1 MQNNRSAS
9 LVKSS
14 LAITVVLLLSKI
26 LSFARDM
33 LLANY
38 LGASEL
44 SDVFLASSGVLFL
57 FTSFVRSPFA
67 TSYLPIATEH
77 YLHDSEQ
84 GRSPFFGKIYG
95 VALALGTIFLLAM
108 LLFLRPLVE
117 LMVPGFSP
125 EAKAQLTNLLFL
137 QLPVVLF
144 VMVSIVVFG
153 NLQVLGHLSLVE
165 TSNGVIALVY
175 VLYLLLFRHHITA
188 AGLGLS
194 TVAAYGASLFAYM
207 AAAARGGIP
216 LRLRRFSRK
225 DPEIQEILLATLPF
239 MLVSC
244 TSQINS
250 MVDRIVASLLDSGS
264 VTIQSYASKMTVTEV
279 GLISTAVSM
288 VIFAQASRLSAEHD
302 TGGLEELVSSGL
314 KFVSFLVIPCCV
326 GTILYRYEIITVLF
340 GRGTFTQENVRLT
353 ANTMMIYAVGMLG
366 TGIQDVLS
374 RTMHATKHRKFP
386 AMLGAGSMLLNAV
399 LNLLLY
405 RPFGVYGLAAAS
417 SAVLLLKIPF
427 YAVYT
432 HRRVIPFTD
441 GRGIVKSIFLTTAL
455 AFAACLLS
463 FPVKGL
469 VLDHTGS
476 TLAGLL
482 AGAAVA
488 AALYLSAALLTQK
501 DLRAKLLRR

>member
-9 LVKSS
+9 LIKSS
-14 LAITVVLLLSKI
+14 LSITAVLLVCKT
-26 LSFARDM
+26 LSFVRDM

-57 FTSFVRSPFA
+57 FTSFVLSPFSA
-67 TSYLPIATEH
+67 SYLPIATEH
-77 YLHDSEQ
+77 YLHDPEQ

-95 VALALGTIFLLAM
+95 AVLALGTIFLLVT

-125 EAKAQLTNLLFL
+125 EAKTQLTNLLLL
-137 QLPVVLF
+137 QLPVLLF
-144 VMVSIVVFG
+144 VMLSGAVDG
-153 NLQVLGHLSLVE
+153 NLRLLGHLSLAE
-165 TSNGVIALVY
+165 SSNGVIALVY
-175 VLYLLLFRHHITA
+175 VLYLLLFHHHITA

-194 TVAAYGASLFAYM
+194 TVAAYGASLLLC
-207 AAAARGGIP
+207 AAAAAHGGIP

-225 DPEIQEILLATLPF
+225 DPEIQEIFLATLPF

-302 TGGLEELVSSGL
+302 TGGLEDLVSSGL

-326 GTILYRYEIITVLF
+326 GTILYRYEIISVLF
-340 GRGTFTQENVRLT
+340 GRGAFTQENVRLT

-417 SAVLLLKIPF
+417 SAALLLKIPF

-432 HRRVIPFTD
+432 HRRVVPFTD

-463 FPVKGL
+463 LPVKGL
-469 VLDHTGS
+469 VLDYTGS

>member
-77 YLHDSEQ
+77 YLHDPEQ

-153 NLQVLGHLSLVE
+153 NLQVWA
-165 TSNGVIALVY
+165 I
-175 VLYLLLFRHHITA
+175 
-188 AGLGLS
+188 
-194 TVAAYGASLFAYM
+194 
-207 AAAARGGIP
+207 
-216 LRLRRFSRK
+216 
-225 DPEIQEILLATLPF
+225 
-239 MLVSC
+239 
-244 TSQINS
+244 
-250 MVDRIVASLLDSGS
+250 
-264 VTIQSYASKMTVTEV
+264 
-279 GLISTAVSM
+279 
-288 VIFAQASRLSAEHD
+288 
-302 TGGLEELVSSGL
+302 
-314 KFVSFLVIPCCV
+314 
-326 GTILYRYEIITVLF
+326 
-340 GRGTFTQENVRLT
+340 
-353 ANTMMIYAVGMLG
+353 
-366 TGIQDVLS
+366 
-374 RTMHATKHRKFP
+374 
-386 AMLGAGSMLLNAV
+386 
-399 LNLLLY
+399 
-405 RPFGVYGLAAAS
+405 
-417 SAVLLLKIPF
+417 
-427 YAVYT
+427 
-432 HRRVIPFTD
+432 
-441 GRGIVKSIFLTTAL
+441 
-455 AFAACLLS
+455 
-463 FPVKGL
+463 
-469 VLDHTGS
+469 
-476 TLAGLL
+476 
-482 AGAAVA
+482 
-488 AALYLSAALLTQK
+488 
-501 DLRAKLLRR
+501 

>member
-9 LVKSS
+9 LIKSS
-14 LAITVVLLLSKI
+14 LSITVVLLVCKT
-26 LSFARDM
+26 LSFVRDM

-57 FTSFVRSPFA
+57 FTSFVLSPFSA
-67 TSYLPIATEH
+67 SYLPIATEH
-77 YLHDSEQ
+77 YLHDPER
-84 GRSPFFGKIYG
+84 GRSPFFAKLYS
-95 VALALGTIFLLAM
+95 AAFALGAVFLLM
-108 LLFLRPLVE
+108 MFLFLRPLVE

-125 EAKAQLTNLLFL
+125 EAKTQLADMLLL
-137 QLPVVLF
+137 QLPVLLF
-144 VMVSIVVFG
+144 VMLSSVVDG
-153 NLQVLGHLSLVE
+153 NLRLLGRLSLAE
-165 TSNGVIALVY
+165 SSNGVIALVY

-188 AGLGLS
+188 VGLGLS
-194 TVAAYGASLFAYM
+194 TVAAYGAALLLCASVTAH
-207 AAAARGGIP
+207 GGIP
-216 LRLRRFSRK
+216 LRLRRFSCK
-225 DPEIQEILLATLPF
+225 DPEIREIFLATLPF

-326 GTILYRYEIITVLF
+326 GTILYRYEIISVLF
-340 GRGTFTQENVRLT
+340 GRGSFTQENVRLT

-427 YAVYT
+427 YTVYT
-432 HRRVIPFTD
+432 HRRIIPFTD
-441 GRGIVKSIFLTTAL
+441 RRGIVKSIFLTTAL
-455 AFAACLLS
+455 AFAACFLS
-463 FPVKGL
+463 LPVKSV

>member
-9 LVKSS
+9 LIKSS
-14 LAITVVLLLSKI
+14 LSITVVLLVCKT
-26 LSFARDM
+26 LSFVRDM

-57 FTSFVRSPFA
+57 FTSFVLSPFSA
-67 TSYLPIATEH
+67 SYLPIATEH
-77 YLHDSEQ
+77 YLHDPER
-84 GRSPFFGKIYG
+84 GRSPFFAKLYS
-95 VALALGTIFLLAM
+95 AAFALGAVFLLM
-108 LLFLRPLVE
+108 MFLFLRPLVE

-125 EAKAQLTNLLFL
+125 EAKTQLADMLLL
-137 QLPVVLF
+137 QLPVLLF
-144 VMVSIVVFG
+144 VMLSSVVDG
-153 NLQVLGHLSLVE
+153 NLRLLGRLSLAE
-165 TSNGVIALVY
+165 SSNGVIALVY

-188 AGLGLS
+188 VSLGLS
-194 TVAAYGASLFAYM
+194 TVAAYGAALLLCASVTAH
-207 AAAARGGIP
+207 GGIP
-216 LRLRRFSRK
+216 LRLRRFSCK
-225 DPEIQEILLATLPF
+225 DPEIREIFLATLPF

-302 TGGLEELVSSGL
+302 TGGLEELV
-314 KFVSFLVIPCCV
+314 IPCCV
-326 GTILYRYEIITVLF
+326 GTILYRYEIISVLF
-340 GRGTFTQENVRLT
+340 GRGAFTQENVRLT

-399 LNLLLY
+399 LNLLL
-405 RPFGVYGLAAAS
+405 
-417 SAVLLLKIPF
+417 
-427 YAVYT
+427 
-432 HRRVIPFTD
+432 
-441 GRGIVKSIFLTTAL
+441 
-455 AFAACLLS
+455 
-463 FPVKGL
+463 
-469 VLDHTGS
+469 
-476 TLAGLL
+476 
-482 AGAAVA
+482 
-488 AALYLSAALLTQK
+488 
-501 DLRAKLLRR
+501 

>member
-165 TSNGVIALVY
+165 TSNGVIELVY

-194 TVAAYGASLFAYM
+194 TVAAYGASLFPYM

-225 DPEIQEILLATLPF
+225 DPEIQEILLAL
-239 MLVSC
+239 
-244 TSQINS
+244 
-250 MVDRIVASLLDSGS
+250 VDRIVASLLDSGS

-302 TGGLEELVSSGL
+302 TGGLGELVSSGL

-326 GTILYRYEIITVLF
+326 GTILYRYEIISVLF
-340 GRGTFTQENVRLT
+340 GRGAFTQENVRLT
-353 ANTMMIYAVGMLG
+353 ANTMMIYAAGMIG
-366 TGIQDVLS
+366 AGIEDVLS
-374 RTMHATKHRKFP
+374 HTMYANKHRKFP
-386 AMLGAGSMLLNAV
+386 AMLGTGSMLLNAV

-417 SAVLLLKIPF
+417 SAALLLKIPF

-432 HRRVIPFTD
+432 HRRVVPFTD

-455 AFAACLLS
+455 AFAACFLS
-463 FPVKGL
+463 LPVKGL
-469 VLDHTGS
+469 VLDYTGS
-476 TLAGLL
+476 TLAGLF

>member
-9 LVKSS
+9 LIKSS
-14 LAITVVLLLSKI
+14 LSITAVLLVCKT

-57 FTSFVRSPFA
+57 FTSFVLSPFSA
-67 TSYLPIATEH
+67 SYLPIATEH
-77 YLHDSEQ
+77 YLHDPEQ

-95 VALALGTIFLLAM
+95 AVLALGTIFLLVT

-125 EAKAQLTNLLFL
+125 EAKTQLTNMLLF
-137 QLPVVLF
+137 QLPTLLL
-144 VMVSIVVFG
+144 VMLSGAVDG
-153 NLQVLGHLSLVE
+153 NLRLLGHLSLAE
-165 TSNGVIALVY
+165 ASNGVIALVY

-194 TVAAYGASLFAYM
+194 TVAAYGASLLLC
-207 AAAARGGIP
+207 AAVAAHGGIP

-302 TGGLEELVSSGL
+302 TGGLEDLVSSGL

-326 GTILYRYEIITVLF
+326 GTILYRYEIISVLF
-340 GRGTFTQENVRLT
+340 GRGAFTQENVRLT

-417 SAVLLLKIPF
+417 SAALLLKIPF

-432 HRRVIPFTD
+432 HRRVVPFTD

-463 FPVKGL
+463 LPVKGL
-469 VLDHTGS
+469 VLDYTGS

>member
-9 LVKSS
+9 LIKSS
-14 LAITVVLLLSKI
+14 LSITAVLLVCKT
-26 LSFARDM
+26 LSFVRDM

-57 FTSFVRSPFA
+57 FTSFVLSPFSA
-67 TSYLPIATEH
+67 SYLPIATEH
-77 YLHDSEQ
+77 YLHDPEQ

-95 VALALGTIFLLAM
+95 AVLALGTIFLLAT

-125 EAKAQLTNLLFL
+125 EAKTQLADMLLL
-137 QLPVVLF
+137 QLPVLLF
-144 VMVSIVVFG
+144 VMLSGAVDG
-153 NLQVLGHLSLVE
+153 NLRLLGHLSLAE
-165 TSNGVIALVY
+165 ASNGVIALVY

-194 TVAAYGASLFAYM
+194 TVAAYGASLLLC
-207 AAAARGGIP
+207 AAVAAHGGIP

-302 TGGLEELVSSGL
+302 TGGLGELVSSGL

-340 GRGTFTQENVRLT
+340 GRGAFTQKNVRLT

-417 SAVLLLKIPF
+417 SAALLLKIPF

-432 HRRVIPFTD
+432 HRRIIPFTD

-469 VLDHTGS
+469 VLDCTGS

>member
-1 MQNNRSAS
+1 MQNNRSAALIKNS
-9 LVKSS
+9 IV
-14 LAITVVLLLSKI
+14 ITIVLLACKI
-26 LSFARDM
+26 LSFMRDM

-57 FTSFVRSPFA
+57 FTSFVLSPFSA
-67 TSYLPIATEH
+67 SYLPIAMEH
-77 YLHDSEQ
+77 YLHDPEQ

-95 VALALGTIFLLAM
+95 AVLALGTIFLLVM
-108 LLFLRPLVE
+108 LLFLRPLVA

-125 EAKAQLTNLLFL
+125 EAKTQLADMLLL
-137 QLPVVLF
+137 QLPVLLF
-144 VMVSIVVFG
+144 VMLSGAVDG
-153 NLQVLGHLSLVE
+153 NLRLLGHLSLAE
-165 TSNGVIALVY
+165 ASNGVIALVY

-194 TVAAYGASLFAYM
+194 TVAAYGASLLLC
-207 AAAARGGIP
+207 AAAAAHGGIP

-225 DPEIQEILLATLPF
+225 DPEIQEIFLAMLPFLLAG
-239 MLVSC
+239 C
-244 TSQINS
+244 AKQINAL
-250 MVDRIVASLLDSGS
+250 VDRIVASLLDSGS

-326 GTILYRYEIITVLF
+326 GTILYRYEIISVLF
-340 GRGTFTQENVRLT
+340 GRGAFTQENVRLT
-353 ANTMMIYAVGMLG
+353 ANTMMIYAAGMLG
-366 TGIQDVLS
+366 AGIEDVLS
-374 RTMHATKHRKFP
+374 RTMYATKHRKFP
-386 AMLGAGSMLLNAV
+386 AMLGVGSVLLNTA

-427 YAVYT
+427 YAAYT

-463 FPVKGL
+463 LPVKGM
-469 VLDHTGS
+469 VLGHTGS

-501 DLRAKLLRR
+501 ELRAKLLRR

>member
-77 YLHDSEQ
+77 YLHDPEQ

-194 TVAAYGASLFAYM
+194 TVAAYGASLFPYM

-314 KFVSFLVIPCCV
+314 KFVSFLVIPGCV

-340 GRGTFTQENVRLT
+340 GRGAFTQENEAAGHIDPHNLFELLRRRFEQGLIQLPRGVVDQNIEPPET
-353 ANTMMIYAVGMLG
+353 AVDL
-366 TGIQDVLS
+366 IQ
-374 RTMHATKHRKFP
+374 HRE
-386 AMLGAGSMLLNAV
+386 
-399 LNLLLY
+399 NLLLV
-405 RPFGVYGLAAAS
+405 G
-417 SAVLLLKIPF
+417 
-427 YAVYT
+427 
-432 HRRVIPFTD
+432 D
-441 GRGIVKSIFLTTAL
+441 
-455 AFAACLLS
+455 
-463 FPVKGL
+463 
-469 VLDHTGS
+469 
-476 TLAGLL
+476 
-482 AGAAVA
+482 VA
-488 AALYLSAALLTQK
+488 ADERHPRRRSGKLRSALFINISDNHLCAVVRQTPHDGGSDSLGSPRDNCDFSL
-501 DLRAKLLRR
+501 

>member
-9 LVKSS
+9 LIKSS
-14 LAITVVLLLSKI
+14 LSITAVLLVCKT
-26 LSFARDM
+26 LSFVRDM

-57 FTSFVRSPFA
+57 FTSFVLSPFSA
-67 TSYLPIATEH
+67 SYLPIATEH
-77 YLHDSEQ
+77 YLHDPEQ

-95 VALALGTIFLLAM
+95 AVLALGTIFLLAT

-125 EAKAQLTNLLFL
+125 EAKTQLADMLLL
-137 QLPVVLF
+137 QLPVLLF
-144 VMVSIVVFG
+144 VMLSGAVDG
-153 NLQVLGHLSLVE
+153 NLRLLGHLSLAE
-165 TSNGVIALVY
+165 ASNGVIALVY
-175 VLYLLLFRHHITA
+175 VLYLLLFHHHITA

-194 TVAAYGASLFAYM
+194 TVAAYGASLLLCV
-207 AAAARGGIP
+207 AAAAHGGIP

-225 DPEIQEILLATLPF
+225 DPEIQEIFLATLPF

-302 TGGLEELVSSGL
+302 TGGLEDLVSSGL

-326 GTILYRYEIITVLF
+326 GTILYRYEIISVLF
-340 GRGTFTQENVRLT
+340 GRGAFTQENVRLT

-386 AMLGAGSMLLNAV
+386 AMLGAGSVLLNTV

-417 SAVLLLKIPF
+417 SAALLLKIPF

-432 HRRVIPFTD
+432 HRRVVPFTD
-441 GRGIVKSIFLTTAL
+441 GRGIVKSTFLTTAL
-455 AFAACLLS
+455 AFAACFLS
-463 FPVKGL
+463 LPVKGL
-469 VLDHTGS
+469 VLDYTGS

>member
-9 LVKSS
+9 LIKSS
-14 LAITVVLLLSKI
+14 LSITAVLLVCKT
-26 LSFARDM
+26 LSFVRDM

-57 FTSFVRSPFA
+57 FTSFILSPFSVA
-67 TSYLPIATEH
+67 YLPIATEH
-77 YLHDSEQ
+77 YLRDPEQ
-84 GRSPFFGKIYG
+84 GRSSFLGKIYG
-95 VALALGTIFLLAM
+95 AAFSLGMIFLLVM

-125 EAKAQLTNLLFL
+125 EAKEQLANMLLF
-137 QLPVVLF
+137 QLPAVLF
-144 VMVSIVVFG
+144 VMLSGVVGG
-153 NLQVLGHLSLVE
+153 NLRLLGRLNLAES
-165 TSNGVIALVY
+165 SNGVIALVY

-194 TVAAYGASLFAYM
+194 TVAAYGASLLLCA

-225 DPEIQEILLATLPF
+225 DPEIRAIFLAMLPS
-239 MLVSC
+239 MLAGCVK
-244 TSQINS
+244 QVNAL
-250 MVDRIVASLLDSGS
+250 VDRVVASLLDSGS

-302 TGGLEELVSSGL
+302 PGGLDELVSSGL

-326 GTILYRYEIITVLF
+326 GTILYRYEIISVLF
-340 GRGTFTQENVRLT
+340 GRGAFTQENVRLT
-353 ANTMMIYAVGMLG
+353 ANTMMIYAAGMLG
-366 TGIQDVLS
+366 AGIEDVLS

-386 AMLGAGSMLLNAV
+386 AMLGAVSMLLNAV

-427 YAVYT
+427 YAAYT
-432 HRRVIPFTD
+432 HRRIIPFTD
-441 GRGIVKSIFLTTAL
+441 GRGIVKNILLTTAL
-455 AFAACLLS
+455 AFAACFLS
-463 FPVKGL
+463 LPVKSL
-469 VLDHTGS
+469 VLSHTGS
-476 TLAGLL
+476 TFAGLL
-482 AGAAVA
+482 SGAAVA
-488 AALYLSAALLTQK
+488 AVLYLSAALLTQK

>member
-77 YLHDSEQ
+77 YLHDPEQ

-194 TVAAYGASLFAYM
+194 TVAAYGASLFPYM

-340 GRGTFTQENVRLT
+340 GRGAFTQENVRLT
-353 ANTMMIYAVGMLG
+353 ANT
-366 TGIQDVLS
+366 D
-374 RTMHATKHRKFP
+374 
-386 AMLGAGSMLLNAV
+386 
-399 LNLLLY
+399 
-405 RPFGVYGLAAAS
+405 
-417 SAVLLLKIPF
+417 
-427 YAVYT
+427 
-432 HRRVIPFTD
+432 
-441 GRGIVKSIFLTTAL
+441 
-455 AFAACLLS
+455 
-463 FPVKGL
+463 
-469 VLDHTGS
+469 
-476 TLAGLL
+476 
-482 AGAAVA
+482 
-488 AALYLSAALLTQK
+488 
-501 DLRAKLLRR
+501 